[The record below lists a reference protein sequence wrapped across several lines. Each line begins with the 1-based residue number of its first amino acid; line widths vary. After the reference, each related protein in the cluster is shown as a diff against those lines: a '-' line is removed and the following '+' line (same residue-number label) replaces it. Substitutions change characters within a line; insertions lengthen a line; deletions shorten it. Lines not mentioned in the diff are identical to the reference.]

1 MISILILW
9 PLYIVG
15 VQAMRGGWWYVLA
28 PVTLVALVLDV
39 LLNYTELALLTLDWP
54 RDRYEITFSN
64 RLKRLVQRDDW
75 RGKFAKLVAVYMLD
89 PFDPSG
95 KHI

>member
-1 MISILILW
+1 MISMLTLW

-15 VQAMRGGWWYVLA
+15 VQAMRGGWWYLLA

-39 LLNYTELALLTLDWP
+39 VLNYTELALLTLDFP
-54 RDRYEITFSN
+54 RDRYELTFSN
-64 RLKRLVQRDDW
+64 RLKRLVKRDDW
-75 RGKFAKLVAVYMLD
+75 RGNFARFVARRLLD